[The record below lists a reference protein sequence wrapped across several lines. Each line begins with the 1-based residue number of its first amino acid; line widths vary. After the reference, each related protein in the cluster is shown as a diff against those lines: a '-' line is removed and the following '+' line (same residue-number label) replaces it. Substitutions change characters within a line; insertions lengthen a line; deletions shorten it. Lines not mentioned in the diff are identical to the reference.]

1 MAMGDG
7 AQPPLQQPAPD
18 QLELAETL
26 HALNPT
32 GFHPLDVAAW
42 RWAEGVV
49 CESRQLWT
57 RGGGR
62 QGEEEEE
69 DKVKM
74 DKKKNMGKGMK
85 EEGEAAEAPASQPAS

>member
-49 CESRQLWT
+49 CESRQFLL
-57 RGGGR
+57 GGR

-85 EEGEAAEAPASQPAS
+85 EEGEAAEAPASQLAS